1 MFKRVNKKRTRR
13 NKKSYKTTRRIRT
26 NKKHSINRKKNN
38 LIGGGQYEEDVFRQ
52 LRRSGFDFKGKTC
65 LDIGSRDGLNCLSL
79 IRLGAASVV
88 GIDLSDDRFGEH
100 EAVRNEP
107 RIKLIKTNLLDLDE
121 SEKFDVITCFLWN
134 MPVPT
139 YNQIMLK
146 IKALLAPGGTIF
158 IGIHDGIYK
167 YGDNVSDGEHDDGR
181 FIAAPMFDIGRPAR
195 QSIAIRQPSFAIRG
209 PPPAIG
215 QPSFAIIQPSLA
227 IRGPPPDIG
236 RNTGSV
242 PELIGIHFTRVDI
255 IGRDSPFQWIIKAMG
270 PK

>member
-1 MFKRVNKKRTRR
+1 MLYYNMFKRVNKKQTRR

-100 EAVRNEP
+100 EAVRNES

-134 MPVPT
+134 MPVPA
-139 YNQIMLK
+139 YNQITLK

-158 IGIHDGIYK
+158 IGIHDGMYK

-181 FIAAPMFDIGRPAR
+181 FIAAPMFDIGRPTR
-195 QSIAIRQPSFAIRG
+195 PSLAIRRQ
-209 PPPAIG
+209 
-215 QPSFAIIQPSLA
+215 SLA
-227 IRGPPPDIG
+227 IRGPPPAIG

-242 PELIGIHFTRVDI
+242 PELIGNHFTRFDI
-255 IGRDSPFQWIIKAMG
+255 IDRDSPFQWIIKAMG

>member
-1 MFKRVNKKRTRR
+1 M
-13 NKKSYKTTRRIRT
+13 S
-26 NKKHSINRKKNN
+26 
-38 LIGGGQYEEDVFRQ
+38 
-52 LRRSGFDFKGKTC
+52 RSGFDFKGKTC

-100 EAVRNEP
+100 EAVRNES
-107 RIKLIKTNLLDLDE
+107 RIKLIKTNLLELDE

-158 IGIHDGIYK
+158 IGIHDSMYK
-167 YGDNVSDGEHDDGR
+167 YGYNVSDGEHDDGR
-181 FIAAPMFDIGRPAR
+181 FISAPMFDVGRPRRPSFAIR
-195 QSIAIRQPSFAIRG
+195 PPSFAIRPPSFAIRQPSIAIRG

-215 QPSFAIIQPSLA
+215 
-227 IRGPPPDIG
+227 
-236 RNTGSV
+236 RNAGSV
-242 PELIGIHFTRVDI
+242 PELIGNHFARLDI
-255 IGRDSPFQWIIKAMG
+255 IDRDSPFQWIIKAMG